1 VEETLANSGGLS
13 VGFLEAEGF
22 IAIFDGIEVMTKTS
36 HVHIGGIMK
45 LGGGL
50 VAVSVIGELAHVIE
64 AIEAGADTIRAG
76 HGVPARSIVFANP
89 SPIIGALAVGLEA
102 IG

>member
-1 VEETLANSGGLS
+1 MLA

-22 IAIFDGIEVMTKTS
+22 IAIFDGIEVMTKAN
-36 HVHIGGIMK
+36 HIRISGITK

-50 VAVSVIGELAHVIE
+50 MAVTVTGELAHVVE

-76 HGVPARSIVFANP
+76 HGVTARSIVFANP
-89 SPIIGALAVGLEA
+89 SPIIQALASHLA
-102 IG
+102 SIG